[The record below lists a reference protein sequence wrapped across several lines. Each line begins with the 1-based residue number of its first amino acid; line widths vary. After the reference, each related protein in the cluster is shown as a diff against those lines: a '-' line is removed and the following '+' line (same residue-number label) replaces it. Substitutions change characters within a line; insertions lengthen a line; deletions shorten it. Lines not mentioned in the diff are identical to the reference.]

1 MTGLERWLDDVG
13 TVALVGT
20 SRREPPTVPSVLG
33 VVGVDAAPVE
43 HRLLAS
49 AALVDVLL
57 RAGAPLAP
65 ADATEHRAPDE
76 RLPVCSDQAA
86 QLLHLLLTQ
95 PPVSRLTRDD
105 LVVEWL
111 RLAADAGQRV
121 PAWLL
126 PALLDFAAGRPHVAR
141 ALGGTLG
148 ERGAWLA
155 MLNPAWAGLSVAGD
169 AQEQSAPAADDWAES
184 WPSLPTAEAIPA
196 FTAGR
201 QADPVVARDLLDAQW
216 ATLSAKVRAEAVQAL
231 RHGLSLADEPILE
244 RALDD
249 RAKSVRESA
258 ALVLGRLPGS
268 AFAARMSA
276 RLRTLVHV
284 RGAVVRHLEVDLPD
298 APDEAAVRDGLLAPT
313 RGATVAPTT
322 WLAQVV
328 RGAPLA
334 TWTDITGRSIEA
346 TLTMVRDRDVRA
358 WIVEAA
364 VDQRDTAW
372 ATACV
377 AHGMTDARLL
387 WLLPRDERT
396 RLLVSWVARP
406 QPGRDLRP
414 LLAEVPRPWPDDL
427 GRAVLAAVRRS
438 GGSPSVVNAATP
450 LLSAALGP
458 SLSGEVRAALERV
471 PEDATHLRRALTETL
486 QLHAFRTSLTEAFR

>member
-1 MTGLERWLDDVG
+1 VTGLERWLDDVG
-13 TVALVGT
+13 TAALVGT
-20 SRREPPTVPSVLG
+20 SRREPPAVPSVLG

-65 ADATEHRAPDE
+65 ADAPELRAPDE
-76 RLPVCSDQAA
+76 SLPVCSDQAA

-111 RLAADAGQRV
+111 RLAGEAGQRV
-121 PAWLL
+121 PPWLL

-155 MLNPAWAGLSVAGD
+155 VLNPAWVGLPGD
-169 AQEQSAPAADDWAES
+169 GPEPHAPACADWAES

-196 FTAGR
+196 FAAGR
-201 QADPVVARDLLDAQW
+201 RADPAAARDLLDAQW

-231 RHGLSLADEPILE
+231 SHGLSLADEPILE

-249 RAKSVRESA
+249 RATSVRTSA

-276 RLRTLVHV
+276 RLRSLVHV
-284 RGAVVRHLEVDLPD
+284 RGAIVRHLEVDLPD
-298 APDEAAVRDGLLAPT
+298 APDDAAVRDGLVAPT
-313 RGATVAPTT
+313 RSATVAPTT

-334 TWTDITGRSIEA
+334 TWTDITGRSVEA
-346 TLTMVRDRDVRA
+346 TLAMVRDKDVRA
-358 WIVEAA
+358 WIVEAV
-364 VDQRDTAW
+364 VDQRDATW
-372 ATACV
+372 AGACV
-377 AHGMTDARLL
+377 GHGTTDARLL

-396 RLLVSWVARP
+396 RLLVSWIARP
-406 QPGRDLRP
+406 QPGRDLRS

-427 GRAVLAAVRRS
+427 GRAVLASVQRS
-438 GGSPSVVNAATP
+438 GGSPSVAHAATP

-471 PEDATHLRRALTETL
+471 PEDATQLRRALTETL

>member
-1 MTGLERWLDDVG
+1 MTGLARWLDDVG

-49 AALVDVLL
+49 AALVDVIL

-65 ADATEHRAPDE
+65 AVSAEHRASDE

-111 RLAADAGQRV
+111 RLAVDAGQRV

-141 ALGGTLG
+141 ALGGSLG

-155 MLNPAWAGLSVAGD
+155 TLNPAWSGLPVTGD
-169 AQEQSAPAADDWAES
+169 VQEQSAPAADWAES

-201 QADPVVARDLLDAQW
+201 RADPVLARDLLDAQW

-244 RALDD
+244 QALDD

-284 RGAVVRHLEVDLPD
+284 RGVVVRHLEVELPD
-298 APDEAAVRDGLLAPT
+298 PPDEAAVRDGLHVPT

-322 WLAQVV
+322 WLAQIV

-334 TWTDITGRSIEA
+334 TWTDITGRSVEA
-346 TLTMVRDRDVRA
+346 TLTMVRDKDVRA

-377 AHGMTDARLL
+377 AHGLADARLL

-427 GRAVLAAVRRS
+427 GRAVLAAVQRS
-438 GGSPSVVNAATP
+438 GGSPSVVSAATP

-471 PEDATHLRRALTETL
+471 PEDATHLRRALIETL